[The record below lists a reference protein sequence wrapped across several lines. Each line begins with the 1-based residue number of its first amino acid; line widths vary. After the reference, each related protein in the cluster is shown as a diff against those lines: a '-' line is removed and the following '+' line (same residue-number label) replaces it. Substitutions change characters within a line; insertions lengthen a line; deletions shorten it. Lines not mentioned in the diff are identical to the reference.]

1 MKEQLFEILCP
12 DGYVKNGFDKTKL
25 KNIFANSMIVNYDKN
40 TFTLD
45 HIDTSDG
52 KKTTIRDFS
61 KHQNESIFKIVIDND
76 CKLSNLA
83 DSTINLIR
91 DSIENGNVEFILE
104 NPNNLKLTSEEYEI
118 LKQFKYEI

>member
-1 MKEQLFEILCP
+1 
-12 DGYVKNGFDKTKL
+12 
-25 KNIFANSMIVNYDKN
+25 MIVNYDKN
-40 TFTLD
+40 TFTKE

-61 KHQNESIFKIVIDND
+61 KYQNESIFKIVIDND

-91 DSIENGNVEFILE
+91 DSIENGNIEFILE

>member
-1 MKEQLFEILCP
+1 MKEHLFEILCP

-25 KNIFANSMIVNYDKN
+25 KTIFANSMIVNYDKN

-45 HIDTSDG
+45 HIDTSDT

-91 DSIENGNVEFILE
+91 DSIENGNIEFILE
-104 NPNNLKLTSEEYEI
+104 NPKNIKLTSEEYEI